1 MNNKNNPASKRPTIT
16 TVAQHARLSVA
27 TVDRV
32 LNARAPVSPDTAQKV
47 FQAAEA
53 VGYFA
58 ARLIAHRINEK
69 KPVWHF
75 GFLLLGT
82 SQTFYGSLSD
92 AIVEQARRTH
102 SANITCHVELI
113 HDRSPQSI
121 AAQIHDLAARCQCLA
136 LVSFEH
142 PLILDAIEAVRLTG
156 VRVVSLL
163 TDLPTREPGAYVG
176 VDNHEVGRTAG
187 WLIAHGARS
196 ATGSVAVLLGGHRF
210 LGHET
215 REAGLRSFFEEK
227 APGMRV
233 LPTVITLD
241 NGAISEEATLDL
253 LARHPD
259 LCGVYVAGGGV
270 EGVVSALAATP
281 NRPPMTVI
289 LQESTQESRQAMR
302 KGLVTLVIDSQ
313 PMLIAKALI
322 EVMQDLPGAEAIDPD
337 RHRVFVPLQ
346 IVTPENF

>member
-1 MNNKNNPASKRPTIT
+1 MSKPPALSTKRPTIS
-16 TVAQHARLSVA
+16 TVARQAKLSVA

-32 LNARAPVSPDTAQKV
+32 LNARAPVNPDTAQKV
-47 FQAAEA
+47 YEAAEA

-58 ARLIAHRINEK
+58 ARLISQRINDK

-82 SQTFYGSLSD
+82 SQTFYSSLSQ
-92 AIVEQARRTH
+92 AIVDQARLTR
-102 SANITCHVELI
+102 SAHITCHVELI

-121 AAQIHDLAARCQCLA
+121 ATQIHQLAERCQCLA

-142 PLILDAIEAVRLTG
+142 PLILDAIEAVRLKG

-176 VDNHEVGRTAG
+176 VDNYEVGRTAG
-187 WLIAHGARS
+187 WLIAHGAR
-196 ATGSVAVLLGGHRF
+196 ATSGSVALMLGGHRF
-210 LGHET
+210 LGHEK

-227 APGMRV
+227 APGFRV
-233 LPTVITLD
+233 LPTVITMD
-241 NGAISEEATLDL
+241 NGAVTEEATLEL
-253 LARHPD
+253 LARHAD
-259 LCGVYVAGGGV
+259 LCGVYLAGGGV

-281 NRPPMTVI
+281 DRPHMSVI
-289 LQESTQESRQAMR
+289 LQESTQETRQAMR

-313 PMLIAKALI
+313 PVLLAQALI
-322 EVMQDLPGAEAIDPD
+322 ELMQALPTADAIDPQ
-337 RHRVFVPLQ
+337 RHRVFVPMQ

>member
-1 MNNKNNPASKRPTIT
+1 MNNKNSASSKRPTIA
-16 TVAQHARLSVA
+16 TVAGHANLSVA

-47 FQAAEA
+47 YQAAEA

-58 ARLIAHRINEK
+58 ARLISQRINEK

-82 SQTFYGSLSD
+82 SQTFYSSLSD

-102 SANITCHVELI
+102 SANIACHVELI

-121 AAQIHDLAARCQCLA
+121 ATQIHQLAERCQCLA

-142 PLILDAIEAVRLTG
+142 PLILDAIEAVRLKG

-176 VDNHEVGRTAG
+176 VDNFEVGRTAG
-187 WLIAHGARS
+187 WLIAHGART
-196 ATGSVAVLLGGHRF
+196 ATGSVAIMLGGHRF
-210 LGHET
+210 LGHEK
-215 REAGLRSFFEEK
+215 REAGLRNFFEEK
-227 APGMRV
+227 APGIRV

-241 NGAISEEATLDL
+241 NGAVSEEATLDL

-259 LCGVYVAGGGV
+259 LCGLYVAGGGV
-270 EGVVSALAATP
+270 EGVVSALAASP

-289 LQESTQESRQAMR
+289 LQESTRESRQAMR
-302 KGLVTLVIDSQ
+302 KGLVTLAIDSQ
-313 PMLIAKALI
+313 PALIAKALI
-322 EVMQDLPGAEAIDPD
+322 ELMQELPGVDQIDPQ